1 MILRSIRN
9 RRTFIEKTCAV
20 ITRSAVLI
28 ALSLVST
35 ILGAHGQGAERG
47 LAFARANCARC
58 HSVDRSSESPLQAAP
73 PFRSL
78 HKRYRVEALA
88 EAFAEGVT
96 TGHPAMPEFTLT
108 PAQIGDLLSFLK
120 TLE

>member
-1 MILRSIRN
+1 MRSRV
-9 RRTFIEKTCAV
+9 FAV
-20 ITRSAVLI
+20 AF
-28 ALSLVST
+28 ALVSLAT
-35 ILGAHGQGAERG
+35 TAHGQSPERG

-58 HSVDRSSESPLQAAP
+58 HAIDRSSDSLLQAAP

-78 HKRYRVEALA
+78 HKRYRVESLAEALA
-88 EAFAEGVT
+88 EGIT